1 METFWNTF
9 STVCHWI
16 VRWKAYNFFV
26 ILSLE
31 VLEQTLIN
39 LTAIEIFEYLLLQ
52 LNKLSNFS
60 CNIDYMEL
68 CSATLAHGRLSCLR
82 LLLKL
87 ELPLQLLNISLRYFL
102 VYPELHR
109 N

>member
-1 METFWNTF
+1 M
-9 STVCHWI
+9 
-16 VRWKAYNFFV
+16 

-39 LTAIEIFEYLLLQ
+39 LKAIEIFEYLLLQ

-68 CSATLAHGRLSCLR
+68 CPATLHMGD
-82 LLLKL
+82 
-87 ELPLQLLNISLRYFL
+87 Q
-102 VYPELHR
+102 VT
-109 N
+109 